1 MISSGQCFCISWR
14 SVHGRKRILKQDDR
28 AKSMGNRENYL
39 RAVYSFCVDVVEKYI
54 PMTTFLVLFG
64 SFILQIF
71 CRYFLVPLTWPL
83 ELTLLCFIW
92 VALLGGLYA
101 KRTDSHV
108 AFSMVYDAVSPK
120 MQLYMRL
127 AGNAM
132 LFTAFCLALYP
143 SYDYV
148 IFMGFKK
155 SNVLKIPMDIAF
167 SPFLVFLVFMLGRVG
182 RDLIDDVI
190 VLFNRGAPK

>member
-1 MISSGQCFCISWR
+1 
-14 SVHGRKRILKQDDR
+14 
-28 AKSMGNRENYL
+28 MGNREHSL
-39 RAVYSFCVDVVEKYI
+39 KAVYSFCLDVVEEYI
-54 PMTTFLVLFG
+54 PMTAFLVLFG

-108 AFSMVYDAVSPK
+108 AFSMVYDAVGPGV
-120 MQLYMRL
+120 QLFMRL
-127 AGNAM
+127 VGNAM

-148 IFMGFKK
+148 MFMGFKK
-155 SNVLKIPMDIAF
+155 SNVLKIPMDLAF
-167 SPFLVFLVFMLGRVG
+167 FPFLVYLVFMLGRVG
-182 RDLIDDVI
+182 RDILDDII
-190 VLFNRGAPK
+190 VLFSRGGDK